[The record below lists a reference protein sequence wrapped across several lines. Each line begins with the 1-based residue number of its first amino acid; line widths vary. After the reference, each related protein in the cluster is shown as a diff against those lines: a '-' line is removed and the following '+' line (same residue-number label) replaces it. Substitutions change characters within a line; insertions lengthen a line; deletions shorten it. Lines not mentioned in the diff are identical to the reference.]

1 MCDKKLTV
9 KEYDGKM
16 LQQAIWEEIDPNL
29 AIKRIEKEHEKE
41 LRKLTIWISAIISF
55 LLLLIMCS

>member
-1 MCDKKLTV
+1 MGDKKLTV

-29 AIKRIEKEHEKE
+29 AIKRIEKEHKKE

-55 LLLLIMCS
+55 LLFLIMCC